1 MIPGTV
7 RQGSDVTPVRPDGDT
22 VEERHVLAAPDYAES
37 LEHRNLT
44 FGPGTSKA
52 RLSSAHDELVYVTA
66 GTGQLVLESGSHDL
80 AEGSAALLLAGD
92 TWQIETSESLRLSSV
107 LVPAPPGPAATSF
120 ASQTA
125 SSTEAP
131 VARLGVGDAQAATC
145 GRQFEVL
152 YDAAN
157 GSRGATQFVGFIP
170 PSGAPEHYHLYD
182 EICVI
187 VRGVGHLHANGT
199 VQPLSAGSAFH
210 VAPRLL
216 HSLENTGTE
225 DLWVLGV
232 FRPAGSAAA
241 AYYPDGRP
249 APGHDVH

>member
-7 RQGSDVTPVRPDGDT
+7 RHDSDVPPIRPDGDT
-22 VEERHVLAAPDYAES
+22 VEERHLLVSSDYAES
-37 LEHRNLT
+37 LEHRTLA

-52 RLSSAHDELVYVTA
+52 RTSPAHDELVYVT
-66 GTGQLVLESGSHDL
+66 GGSGRLVLGSGMHEL
-80 AEGSAALLLAGD
+80 AEGSAALVLAGD
-92 TWQIETSESLRLSSV
+92 IWQIETAESLRLSSV
-107 LVPAPPGPAATSF
+107 LVPAPPGPAAAALESKATS
-120 ASQTA
+120 SNV
-125 SSTEAP
+125 AP
-131 VARLGVGDAQAATC
+131 VAALGVGDAQAATC

-152 YDAAN
+152 YDKSN
-157 GSRGATQFVGFIP
+157 GGRGATQFVGFIP

-187 VRGVGHLHANGT
+187 VRGVGRLHANGT

-210 VAPRLL
+210 VAPRML
-216 HSLENTGTE
+216 HSLENTGTG

-232 FRPAGSAAA
+232 FRPEGSAAA

-249 APGHDVH
+249 APGHDLD

>member
-1 MIPGTV
+1 M
-7 RQGSDVTPVRPDGDT
+7 RHGSDVPPVRPDGDT

-37 LEHRNLT
+37 LEHRTLT
-44 FGPGTSKA
+44 FAPGTSTA
-52 RLSSAHDELVYVTA
+52 RTSPAHDELVYVTA
-66 GTGQLVLESGSHDL
+66 GTGRLVLASGSHDL

-92 TWQIETSESLRLSSV
+92 QWQIETSGSLHLSSV
-107 LVPAPPGPAATSF
+107 LVPAPPGPAAASLT
-120 ASQTA
+120 SQTA
-125 SSTEAP
+125 SSTVTP

-187 VRGVGHLHANGT
+187 VSGVGRLHANGA

-210 VAPRLL
+210 VAPRML
-216 HSLENTGTE
+216 HSLENTGTD

-232 FRPAGSAAA
+232 FRPEGSAAA

-249 APGHDVH
+249 APGHEVD